1 MLTSWRNP
9 SAVTLCLCKMLSVGM
24 SFRRVRRCMSRSRI
38 RLIRGCYLCWKNAGC
53 ISCIAIRR
61 TQSERCWQGGMLW
74 LSPDGLRQNDVL

>member
-9 SAVTLCLCKMLSVGM
+9 SAVTLCLCKMLSAGM

-38 RLIRGCYLCWKNAGC
+38 LLIRGCFLCWKNVGC

-61 TQSERCWQGGMLW
+61 TQSARCWRGEMLW
-74 LSPDGLRQNDVL
+74 SLRRRLRQNDVL